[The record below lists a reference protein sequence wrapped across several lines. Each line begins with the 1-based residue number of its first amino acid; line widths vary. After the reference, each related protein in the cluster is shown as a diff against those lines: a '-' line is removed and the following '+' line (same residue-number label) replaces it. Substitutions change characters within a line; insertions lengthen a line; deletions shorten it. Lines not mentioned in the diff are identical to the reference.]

1 MTIQLDPTTCK
12 PGDVFRIRVGDRVF
26 VGERVDPED
35 YLQWRLNR
43 PTSCPSSSV
52 WVRDVDVTVL
62 HRLVPEAE
70 EETLDAPMQP
80 WETLRRLADDHQ
92 QFCSEYLRMPYE
104 AAETVRTVSPGD
116 IRKEAD
122 RLEADH
128 RAAQEKAAA
137 DAKMDALIDESIDAY
152 NRAAEAQASRAPL
165 GSRDT
170 APWRDGIRAVI
181 DVVLAEAGDAP

>member
-12 PGDVFRIRVGDRVF
+12 PGEAYMVRVDGRVF

-43 PTSCPSSSV
+43 PASV

-62 HRLVPEAE
+62 HRLVPES
-70 EETLDAPMQP
+70 DDVD
-80 WETLRRLADDHQ
+80 TLRAALAVLERHG
-92 QFCSEYLRMPYE
+92 
-104 AAETVRTVSPGD
+104 ETSYNCGLL
-116 IRKEAD
+116 ID
-122 RLEADH
+122 RLEAE
-128 RAAQEKAAA
+128 RKAAQEKSAA

-181 DVVLAEAGDAP
+181 DVVLAEAVQP